1 MLTKEQAEEIAE
13 QIRDEL
19 SQAAQNTLDD
29 YNQTDADAIADA
41 LIESIRVNGLDCCRT
56 RRRPLPPAQRERS
69 VQRSAPC

>member
-41 LIESIRVNGLDCCRT
+41 LIESIRVNGLDCC
-56 RRRPLPPAQRERS
+56 
-69 VQRSAPC
+69 